1 MAEPPPGIEDE
12 AVAALLAA
20 SGALVGLTTRSLAG
34 IGPEVT
40 LSQFRTLVVL
50 AARGPRRAAEIAA
63 ELGVAPS
70 AGTRMC
76 DRLAAKGLVQRTRSA
91 SDRRVVRLRLS
102 VTGAGLVDE
111 VFRRRR
117 EALSRI
123 VAQTATHWCPEA
135 VAALTAFAVAAD
147 ETPERQWCHGWSL
160 AREHAPRPRAGRVPT
175 GPEAST
181 T

>member
-1 MAEPPPGIEDE
+1 MTDPPSGIVGE
-12 AVAALLAA
+12 AVTALLAA
-20 SGALVGLTTRSLAG
+20 SGALVGLTTRSLTG

-50 AARGPRRAAEIAA
+50 AARGPQRAADIAA

-70 AGTRMC
+70 VGTRMC
-76 DRLAAKGLVQRTRSA
+76 DRLAAKGLVQRSRST

-102 VTGAGLVDE
+102 TTGASLVDE
-111 VFRRRR
+111 VFRQRR

-123 VAQTATHWCPEA
+123 VAQTAAHWCPEA
-135 VAALTAFAVAAD
+135 VAALTAFAMAAG
-147 ETPERQWCHGWSL
+147 ETPERQWCHGWL
-160 AREHAPRPRAGRVPT
+160 VARENAPRQHAGRMPT
-175 GPEAST
+175 EPEAST

>member
-1 MAEPPPGIEDE
+1 MADPSPGIEGA

-34 IGPEVT
+34 IGPEIT
-40 LSQFRTLVVL
+40 LPQFRTLVVL
-50 AARGPRRAAEIAA
+50 AARGPQRAADIAA

-76 DRLAAKGLVQRTRSA
+76 DRLAAKGLVQRTRST

-102 VTGAGLVDE
+102 TAGTGLVDR
-111 VFRRRR
+111 VFRQRR

-123 VAQTATHWCPEA
+123 VAATATHWCPEA
-135 VAALTAFAVAAD
+135 VAALTAFAAAAG
-147 ETPERQWCHGWSL
+147 EMPERQWCHGWL
-160 AREHAPRPRAGRVPT
+160 VAQENAPRQRDGRAPT
-175 GPEAST
+175 APEAST